1 MEEYFI
7 GVSQSIFHP
16 FFKLSIGS
24 DLADTNILFIPSHTN
39 EEVMF
44 MERDH
49 MKLNRL
55 HIHGLQNYYELEAGT
70 IPSKRDIQETIN
82 RLKKDRSGREERE

>member
-1 MEEYFI
+1 
-7 GVSQSIFHP
+7 
-16 FFKLSIGS
+16 
-24 DLADTNILFIPSHTN
+24 
-39 EEVMF
+39 